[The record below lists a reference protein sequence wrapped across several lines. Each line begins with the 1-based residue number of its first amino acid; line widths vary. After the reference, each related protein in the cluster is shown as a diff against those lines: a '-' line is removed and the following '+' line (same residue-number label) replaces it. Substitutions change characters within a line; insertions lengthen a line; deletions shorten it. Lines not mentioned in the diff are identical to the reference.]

1 MRRDLQLAPEIQ
13 SDSTLTLLMEM
24 VGEVVIYIDDRWV
37 ARYCNAGY
45 AAYVGKPT
53 EEIIGHTPFEYFPGF
68 EKSIFFEI
76 YQRCRQ
82 ENKQFTKIGYS
93 KGMGRWLIVRVFPCF
108 GGGVLGMANDASEQ
122 MIQQTQLVTRMVT
135 DQLTGLPNK
144 VALRERMER
153 LVAEKQPF
161 DLVVIGMQR
170 FRRINDAIGY
180 AGEDLVLLE
189 IGSLLQSATED
200 AEELFRINGDEFAVL
215 RYIAP
220 EETSRRVEQFL
231 AVLRAP
237 ISVKGY
243 DFTLEPTAGIVTAD
257 LGQTDVEALLTRAA
271 LALKDSKGEG
281 RPVVRWFDP
290 GLERAAQLRTLLES
304 ELRAAIEGRHLD
316 LHLQPKG
323 CLRTG
328 GVVGAEALIR
338 WHHPKLGMVSPGDF
352 LPLAQEAG
360 LMRELDGL
368 VIWKAVEHLE
378 RNRQVGLA
386 VPVSINLSALT
397 IADRLLPDR
406 MFEVLHGRGIESA
419 LLEVEIPEGALVHD
433 LDAAQENLS
442 RLRNMGIKVSIDDF
456 GTGYS
461 SFGYLATLPMD
472 ALKID
477 RSFVQHLGKSDA
489 NLKIIRSIV
498 NLARSLGLSVV
509 AEGAET
515 ELQMEALRRLRCDQV
530 QGFVYGRPMPLA
542 AFQRFV
548 VEKIP
553 LRPPID
559 PRTI

>member
-1 MRRDLQLAPEIQ
+1 MKRDLALLPPVQDEA
-13 SDSTLTLLMEM
+13 TLTMLMEM
-24 VGEVVIYIDDRWV
+24 VGETIIFIDDQWV
-37 ARYCNAGY
+37 ARYCNSVY
-45 AAYVGKPT
+45 EAYVKKPKA
-53 EEIIGHTPFEYFPGF
+53 EILGRTPFEFFPGF

-76 YQRCRQ
+76 YQRCRR

-108 GGGVLGMANDASEQ
+108 GGGVLGTANDASEQ
-122 MIQQTQLVTRMVT
+122 MIQQTQMVARMVT

-144 VALRERMER
+144 VALTERMER
-153 LVAEKQPF
+153 LVAENQAF
-161 DLVVIGMQR
+161 DLVVIGIQR

-180 AGEDLVLLE
+180 AGEDLVVLE
-189 IGSLLQSATED
+189 ISSLLQSATED

-215 RYIAP
+215 RCAAP
-220 EETSRRVEQFL
+220 DETGRRVEEFL
-231 AVLRAP
+231 TTLRTP

-243 DFTLEPTAGIVTAD
+243 DFTLEPTAGVVKGD
-257 LGQTDVEALLTRAA
+257 LGETDVEALLTRAA

-281 RPVVRWFDP
+281 RPVVRWYDP
-290 GLERAAQLRTLLES
+290 ALERAAQLRTLLEA
-304 ELRAAIEGRHLD
+304 ELRVAIEGRHLD

-360 LMRELDGL
+360 LMRELDAL

-378 RNRQVGLA
+378 RNRQVGLQ

-397 IADRLLPDR
+397 IGDRLLPDR
-406 MFEVLHGRGIESA
+406 IFEVLHGRGVESG

-433 LDAAQENLS
+433 LEATQENLS

-509 AEGAET
+509 AEGAES
-515 ELQMEALRRLRCDQV
+515 ELQLEALRRLRCDQV

-553 LRPPID
+553 LRPPVD
-559 PRTI
+559 PLII